1 MIAYIE
7 MANDNQLL
15 LIYKYVENITQS
27 NLNKFKKLQLGTNF
41 MISQIFTLKM

>member
-1 MIAYIE
+1 MIAYIK

-15 LIYKYVENITQS
+15 LIYKYVE
-27 NLNKFKKLQLGTNF
+27 FKKLQLGTNF

>member
-1 MIAYIE
+1 MIAYIK

-15 LIYKYVENITQS
+15 LIYKYNV
-27 NLNKFKKLQLGTNF
+27 NKFEKLQLGTNF